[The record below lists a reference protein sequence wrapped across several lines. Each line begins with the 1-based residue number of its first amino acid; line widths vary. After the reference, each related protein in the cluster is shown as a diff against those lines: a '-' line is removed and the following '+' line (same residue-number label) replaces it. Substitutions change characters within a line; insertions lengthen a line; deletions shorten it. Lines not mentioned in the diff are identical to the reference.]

1 MASDPPTR
9 PSPESGRPAASSAG
23 APATPATRPANGPA
37 IGPATG
43 GIVVVMPT
51 WLGDIVMATAAL
63 GRLRRAAAGARITA
77 VVPPGMDTV
86 LGGSDAVDEVLA
98 IDGKGPAGPLRT
110 AAAIRR
116 TGADAVVLLP
126 NSPRSAIAAA
136 LSGRRIRV
144 GTPAGGRG
152 VLLSHRVP
160 PPGIA
165 AGAPVPAVVHYDR
178 IIAFALGEEP
188 WPLEGPEA
196 IRLRP
201 SLQLRDADRLAA
213 ERVLGE
219 HAGRSVLLL
228 VPGGNRASK
237 RWPAERFAAVARRL
251 RETRGLLPVV
261 TGSPGE
267 RDLCREIAAAIG
279 PPVVDAAASGGGL
292 AAVKGLVAAARLVV
306 SNDTGPRHLAAGL
319 GTPAVVLFG
328 PTDHRW
334 TSLPGVRE
342 TILLAEPFLP
352 ESLVADR
359 HAARCRIDRIPVSDV
374 LHAAEHE
381 LASAATA
388 SPAIPD
394 PGPSA

>member
-1 MASDPPTR
+1 MPTDPPTR
-9 PSPESGRPAASSAG
+9 TAADAG
-23 APATPATRPANGPA
+23 PPA
-37 IGPATG
+37 IGAGTR
-43 GIVVVMPT
+43 GIVVLMPT

-63 GRLRRAAAGARITA
+63 HRLREAAADARITA
-77 VVPPGMDTV
+77 IVPPGMDTV
-86 LGGSDAVDEVLA
+86 LGGGDAVDEVLA

-116 TGADAVVLLP
+116 TGAESVVLLP

-144 GTPAGGRG
+144 GTTDGGRG

-160 PPGIA
+160 PAPD
-165 AGAPVPAVVHYDR
+165 AGGPVPAVVHYDR
-178 IIAFALGEEP
+178 IIAFALGQEP
-188 WPLEGPEA
+188 WPIEGPEA
-196 IRLRP
+196 SGLRP
-201 SLQLRDADRLAA
+201 TLRVRDADRRAA
-213 ERVLGE
+213 DEVLGE
-219 HAGRSVLLL
+219 HAGRPLVLL
-228 VPGGNRASK
+228 VPGGNRATK

-251 RETRGLLPVV
+251 RDAHELVPVI

-267 RDLCREIAAAIG
+267 RELCREIAAAIG
-279 PPVVDAAASGGGL
+279 PPVVDAAAAGGGL

-352 ESLVADR
+352 ETLVADR
-359 HAARCRIDRIPVSDV
+359 HAALCRIDRIPVSDV
-374 LHAAEHE
+374 LHAADGA
-381 LASAATA
+381 LAAEAGPAAA
-388 SPAIPD
+388 APAPPD
-394 PGPSA
+394 PGSTA

>member
-1 MASDPPTR
+1 MASDPAIR
-9 PSPESGRPAASSAG
+9 SSRDAGPAAT
-23 APATPATRPANGPA
+23 APGPPA
-37 IGPATG
+37 IGPGTR
-43 GIVVVMPT
+43 GIVVLMPT

-63 GRLRRAAAGARITA
+63 HRLRRAAADARITA
-77 VVPPGMDTV
+77 IVPPGMDTV
-86 LGGSDAVDEVLA
+86 LGGSDAVDAVVTV
-98 IDGKGPAGPLRT
+98 DGKGAAGPLRT
-110 AAAIRR
+110 AAVIRR
-116 TGADAVVLLP
+116 TNAEAVVLLP

-160 PPGIA
+160 PSPAVA
-165 AGAPVPAVVHYDR
+165 AAAPVPAVVHYDR
-178 IIAFALGEEP
+178 IVAFALGQEP
-188 WPLEGPEA
+188 WPASGPEA

-213 ERVLGE
+213 DRVLGE
-219 HAGRSVLLL
+219 HAGRPVLLL

-251 RETRGLLPVV
+251 RDAHALLPVI

-267 RDLCREIAAAIG
+267 RELCREIATAIG

-292 AAVKGLVAAARLVV
+292 AAVKGLVATARLLV

-319 GTPAVVLFG
+319 DTPTVVLFG

-352 ESLVADR
+352 ETLVADR
-359 HAARCRIDRIPVSDV
+359 HADLCRIDRIPVSDV
-374 LHAAEHE
+374 LHAADRQ
-381 LASAATA
+381 LAHAAAAPTA
-388 SPAIPD
+388 PPD
-394 PGPSA
+394 PGSTA